1 MLLRLPPELVTLVL
15 EHLWTEEDWT
25 REDRQGQCDL
35 ARCCRV
41 SKALCTLA
49 QPVLWRH
56 VYLDIGR
63 RSAIKRRAV
72 DPEHIKPGLAVHART
87 LAVSQAPT
95 AESAATLA
103 SRHFDLQQLSY
114 MHNLHSLYL
123 PDRFVCAPPTL
134 LLDRLVVLELV
145 DVVFDP
151 PDLLSSLTPVHL
163 PSLRALLL
171 LNRGNSTRVLNP
183 ALLAQLDCVQAEVAS
198 SYDPPQDARTPT
210 LFLADDEH
218 LDFAMSLEW
227 SAARV
232 AKVRH
237 LGCFDLGMTDTFT
250 LSYLIK
256 MLRQTPNLKTLWL
269 PKTLQ
274 SCSNETSA
282 SLARRLLALC
292 QERRVL
298 IFWIGG
304 DAGYYVNRRFWE
316 YAKEL
321 KARGEQLSV
330 IPVATTKG
338 KQPEEIRKLFN
349 IVNDFTPE
357 EEAQIKKENEWA
369 EDRAPYDARAAALA
383 SGIPETVP
391 LQIINRFCS
400 SGLTAVANIA
410 NQIRNG
416 EIEIGLAVGLRA

>member
-123 PDRFVCAPPTL
+123 PDRFV
-134 LLDRLVVLELV
+134 LVVLELV

-151 PDLLSSLTPVHL
+151 PDLLSSLTP
-163 PSLRALLL
+163 
-171 LNRGNSTRVLNP
+171 
-183 ALLAQLDCVQAEVAS
+183 LDCVQAEVAS

-410 NQIRNG
+410 NQIRDG